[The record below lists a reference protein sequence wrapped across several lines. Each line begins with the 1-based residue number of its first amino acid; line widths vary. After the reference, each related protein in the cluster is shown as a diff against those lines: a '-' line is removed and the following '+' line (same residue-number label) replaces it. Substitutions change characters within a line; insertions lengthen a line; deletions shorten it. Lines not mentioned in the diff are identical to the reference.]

1 MGECFGWGGSRGW
14 GSCEAG
20 WTDVGGSASVLM
32 ASVRRGWWV
41 LHTRVHPASVGTAES
56 RGTAMSVAVVVVVVV
71 MLPCA

>member
-56 RGTAMSVAVVVVVVV
+56 CGTALSAASAVL
-71 MLPCA
+71 LPCAQPP